1 MANNRR
7 QQRVNHL
14 LQQEVSKLLEFE
26 LEDPR
31 LDGLTVSAV
40 EISPDL
46 KHARIFIVSNGDE
59 ALETEMRHGLQSA
72 TPYVRRELA
81 KRMQLRAVPEIH
93 FAFDHSIERSARI
106 EKLLREVRD
115 TAPPEP
121 APDPKPE

>member
-93 FAFDHSIERSARI
+93 FAFDHSIERGARI

-115 TAPPEP
+115 TAQPEP
-121 APDPKPE
+121 APEPKPE

>member
-59 ALETEMRHGLQSA
+59 ASETEMRHGLQSA

-115 TAPPEP
+115 TAQPELPPEP
-121 APDPKPE
+121 KPE

>member
-46 KHARIFIVSNGDE
+46 KHARIFIVSNGD
-59 ALETEMRHGLQSA
+59 AAQETEMRHGLQSA

-93 FAFDHSIERSARI
+93 FAFDHTIERAARI
-106 EKLLREVRD
+106 EKLLNEAR
-115 TAPPEP
+115 AASPPELRP
-121 APDPKPE
+121 ESKPE

>member
-115 TAPPEP
+115 TAQPEP
-121 APDPKPE
+121 APEPKPE